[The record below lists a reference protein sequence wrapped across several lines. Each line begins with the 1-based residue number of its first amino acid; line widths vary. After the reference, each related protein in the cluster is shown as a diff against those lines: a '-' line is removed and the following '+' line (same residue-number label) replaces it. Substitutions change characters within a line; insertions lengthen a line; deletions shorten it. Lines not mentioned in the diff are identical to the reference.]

1 MPANFAFG
9 EHSKLAIRDSS
20 DRKNWAKHYS
30 LFFCISLTILC
41 TVYPFVFT
49 CGWSER
55 PSVKAN
61 DTEPWMQCNTFGAD
75 FHLIQNG
82 GTTKWYDTIF
92 DFLAAE
98 AFPGILQPIKS
109 TIATGAPLKLK
120 RRNVVFKL
128 KNTTF
133 ILFFLSARYDLSTIR
148 FFRLITKRWEIERT
162 PTKARV
168 RQSCQSGF
176 GTPGFSF
183 KFHLVLGCILF
194 SHSSSVIGS
203 SIDAP
208 SGSG

>member
-1 MPANFAFG
+1 MRSKCFVWGLVCLAMPPIPVANVDFG

-41 TVYPFVFT
+41 TIYPFVFT

-61 DTEPWMQCNTFGAD
+61 DTETWMQCNTFGTD
-75 FHLIQNG
+75 FHL
-82 GTTKWYDTIF
+82 
-92 DFLAAE
+92 LAAE

-109 TIATGAPLKLK
+109 TIATWAPLKLK

-133 ILFFLSARYDLSTIR
+133 ILFFLSARCDLRTIR

-162 PTKARV
+162 LTKSR
-168 RQSCQSGF
+168 
-176 GTPGFSF
+176 
-183 KFHLVLGCILF
+183 FHNPVKAVL
-194 SHSSSVIGS
+194 
-203 SIDAP
+203 
-208 SGSG
+208 